1 MQVSPQEAA
10 KYLLR
15 LKKAQTSFREFV
27 HAIYPDLKWA
37 SFHYEL
43 MDALDALEKG
53 TLTNA
58 NGKQVT
64 RLLITMPPRHA
75 KSFLATIT
83 FPVYYL
89 ARKPVRNVLS
99 TSYNQDLAK
108 TFGRQVRDLAREPI
122 VSQAFKD
129 FGMSEESR
137 AVDDWRT
144 SVNGTYFATGIGG
157 STTGRAA
164 TLLLLDDPIKAREE
178 ADSASQR
185 NKTWSYYVS
194 ALTTRKQPEPDDTS
208 PIEIVILTRWHPDD
222 VAGRLM
228 ETDDWKDGL
237 WHHINFPAI
246 RETGGEKRPVTELP
260 EDDPRYVA
268 PGKLSTVAPGKRYYR
283 ETKEE
288 ALWPERFP
296 LEELHR
302 RRRLDQREFAS
313 LYQQSPFI
321 AGGNI
326 IKAKWWRSY
335 NPELV
340 RPSTVIMLADTA
352 FKKTEQADYSVIM
365 TMGMDAGG
373 DIFILDILRGKYEF
387 PELKRKA
394 INLNT
399 LWRGRGLRGLY
410 IEDKA
415 SGQSLIQEL
424 KAASGI
430 SVIPYKV
437 STDKVS
443 RLNAVTPLIE
453 GGRVHL
459 PERAPWLDDFMN
471 ECQAFPSGKNDDQ
484 VDTLTMGLDIMSRMG
499 GVGSELINA
508 PIDVATSLYNQF
520 KPFESSTSRGPWVD
534 NVGKQKAHEWKPWG
548 EL

>member
-27 HAIYPDLKWA
+27 HAVYPDLTWA
-37 SFHYEL
+37 DFHYEL
-43 MDALDALEKG
+43 MDALDALEKR
-53 TLTNA
+53 TLTNDQ
-58 NGKQVT
+58 GQPIT

-89 ARKPVRNVLS
+89 AKNPVRNVLS

-122 VSQAFKD
+122 VSQALKD

-178 ADSASQR
+178 ADSATQR
-185 NKTWSYYVS
+185 NKTWSYYIS
-194 ALTTRKQPEPDDTS
+194 ALTTRKQPEPDGS
-208 PIEIVILTRWHPDD
+208 PPIEIVILTRWHPDD

-237 WHHINFPAI
+237 WKHINFPAI
-246 RETGGEKRPVTELP
+246 REIGGEKRSVTELP

-283 ETKEE
+283 DTKEQ

-296 LEELHR
+296 LEDLKR
-302 RRRLDQREFAS
+302 RQKLDQREFAS
-313 LYQQSPFI
+313 LYQQSPYV
-321 AGGNI
+321 AGGNL
-326 IKAKWWRSY
+326 IKAGWWKQFD
-335 NPELV
+335 PEAV
-340 RPSTVIMLADTA
+340 NITTTIIVADTA
-352 FKKTEQADYSVIM
+352 FKKSEQADYSVLMIL
-365 TMGMDAGG
+365 GMDSSG
-373 DIFILDILRGKYEF
+373 DMFILDVIRDKYDF

-394 INLNT
+394 IAVNS
-399 LWRGRGLRGLY
+399 LWRGRGLRGVY

-424 KAASGI
+424 KSASGL

-443 RLNAVTPLIE
+443 RVNAVTPLIE
-453 GGRVHL
+453 GGRVYV
-459 PERAPWLDDFMN
+459 PIRAPWLDDFMN
-471 ECQAFPSGKNDDQ
+471 ECQSFPSGKHDDQ
-484 VDTLTMGLDIMSRMG
+484 VDALSMGLDIMSRMG
-499 GVGSELINA
+499 GVGAAVINA
-508 PIDVATSLYNQF
+508 PIDVATSLYAQF
-520 KPFESSTSRGPWVD
+520 KPFNEKAANGPWID
-534 NVGKQKAHEWKPWG
+534 NVGKQRQSEWKPWG